1 MGRLTVPQK
10 TSDTQMT
17 YEKAMRRIEEISAEM
32 ESRDLSIDDS
42 AKLFEEAVKLI
53 SFCNNKLK
61 EVETRITKINEEK
74 DF

>member
-1 MGRLTVPQK
+1 MTVPQK
-10 TSDTQMT
+10 KSENKMT
-17 YEKAMRRIEEISAEM
+17 YEKAMARIEEISAAM
-32 ESRDLSIDDS
+32 EDQSLSIDTS

-61 EVETRITKINEEK
+61 EVELKISKINEEK